1 MLWLWRASLAWFG
14 NLPLKAKLYISFGWM
29 CLFTVILGGVCLGG
43 IHRIREAVDQNAS
56 ASQAATATAIP
67 ASRDQAASPAGTAE
81 KMAARFQSVIV
92 SLLGFILLLDMV
104 MAWRLAHIISDPI
117 VAACKVL
124 DRVSHRDL
132 TVLATV
138 DSTDEVGQM
147 SAALNRTIKN
157 IHDVLSGL
165 IESAES
171 LEAVA
176 GELADHTVCSSG
188 NCQRQ
193 AELARQVLDSTR
205 SLAENGGAIARNTCQ
220 AAEASRESSQAAQ
233 SGSDVMENASRTMN
247 EIASS
252 SSTVQELM
260 GHLTSR
266 SQEIGKVVTAI
277 RAISENTNLL
287 ALNAAIEAARAG
299 EQGRGFAVVAGEVRR
314 LAEHTRSATEEISHM
329 VESIQQETAGTT
341 SAIESSQAS
350 IEDGRTRTLEAHQML
365 ARIIER
371 ASQTESLAE
380 ATATAAGEQSLAS
393 QEIAANAAQVAELA
407 AASLLASEDVA
418 KTGNCISASAKNLSE
433 MVRQFK
439 L

>member
-1 MLWLWRASLAWFG
+1 
-14 NLPLKAKLYISFGWM
+14 M

-43 IHRIREAVDQNAS
+43 IHRIREAADQPAS
-56 ASQAATATAIP
+56 TLQTAAATAFP
-67 ASRDQAASPAGTAE
+67 AHPDQAVEPTETQA
-81 KMAARFQSVIV
+81 MFAARFQSVIV
-92 SLLGFILLLDMV
+92 SLLGFIIFLDLV
-104 MAWRLAHIISDPI
+104 MAWRLAHLISDPI

-124 DRVSHRDL
+124 DRLSHRDL

-138 DSTDEVGQM
+138 ESSDEVGQM

-165 IESAES
+165 MESAEA

-176 GELADHTVCSSG
+176 GELADHTACSSG

-220 AAEASRESSQAAQ
+220 AAEASRESSRAAQ
-233 SGSDVMENASRTMN
+233 SGSDVMENATRAMN

-260 GHLTSR
+260 GRLNSR

-277 RAISENTNLL
+277 RSISENTNLL

-314 LAEHTRSATEEISHM
+314 LAEHTRSATEEISRM

-341 SAIESSQAS
+341 AAIGSSQAS
-350 IEDGRTRTLEAHQML
+350 IEDGRTRTGEAHQML

-380 ATATAAGEQSLAS
+380 ATATAAGEQSSAS
-393 QEIAANAAQVAELA
+393 QEIAANAEHVAELA
-407 AASLLASEDVA
+407 AASLVASEHVS
-418 KTGNCISASAKNLSE
+418 KTGKSISASAKNLSE